1 MFERTLSSLIKG
13 LRSHRGTKDEARY
26 IAGVLE
32 EIREE
37 VKSGDMQVK
46 TEAVLKLTYL
56 QMLGY
61 PTAQASFHMLEVMA
75 SPKYH
80 LKQVG
85 YLAVAQCFT
94 PQTDVLILATNMV
107 KKDLQSPDALEVAAA
122 LNGLSHIMNADL
134 ASHLASDIIKLLTHT
149 RPPIRKR
156 AILVLHA
163 VITHFPD
170 ALSMAWDRLREKL
183 DDADP
188 GVLSAAVNIV
198 CELSRRDPKPFVSLS
213 PQLFNLLTTSTN
225 NWMLIKLIKLFGILT
240 PYEPRLVRKLL
251 PPIRNI
257 ISTTP
262 AMSLL
267 YECIHTVIIGGM
279 LTGPGGDELA
289 QTCVDKLSN
298 FLTNSDQNLK
308 YISLLA
314 LVGILPTHPHLL
326 AEHHE
331 TILTSIEDA
340 DLSIRLRALDLL
352 SGMASRETFRDIV
365 DRLMRQLD
373 PELAPSSSSSKSKSG
388 QSAKGSAAAAALRA
402 NLGKAGGSA
411 LASASAGESGPISD
425 PSTIPS
431 YRLEL
436 ARRILDLG
444 SENTYSNIADFEW
457 YISTL
462 LRLALLPGTVLASTE
477 GGGGESVGRR
487 VGRQIIDITA
497 RVRGVRQVTARKMVE
512 LLKER
517 ALTNDSGSSV
527 EVLRAAAWVVGEY
540 CAEVYDARAAAVFLL
555 RAPIDPAEEED
566 HGIISSGVPS
576 DALAACVHNGVK
588 VFAHWAASLS
598 ESWEAR
604 DDGRRREALREVKE
618 ASAEVV
624 RALRVYAAH
633 RDCEVQER
641 ASEFIQM
648 FQFLQRDVD
657 ATIASADTQAI
668 SLTPVA
674 DVDNK
679 AEPGKQASAS
689 SIAAPRSLH
698 LLSPLFFGHAL
709 GPVAEKA
716 QSKVP
721 APAGLDLYAWIVE
734 PGSWSVVGEE
744 KGNEGLEDDAEE
756 LESGSSTP
764 TLLGGRLGRMTRTD
778 SSSRAGTP
786 TGGRRPP
793 PVDLKLLD
801 SELDN
806 IPIVQLS
813 LDDLKLPARGASPSG
828 GGGEGG
834 SSSMTPAT
842 TVPRLR
848 PPPPAPVRSM
858 PVFEEEELPEG
869 ATSVQAKK
877 VVRKKTT
884 GPGGGGAG
892 AGAAGSGSEA
902 GGSAPPAGGVKTTK
916 KKKRREVEIG

>member
-13 LRSHRGTKDEARY
+13 LRSHRGTKDEGRY

-32 EIREE
+32 EIRDE

-85 YLAVAQCFT
+85 YLAVSQCFT

-107 KKDLQSPDALEVAAA
+107 KKDLQSPDSLEVAAA

-134 ASHLASDIIKLLTHT
+134 ASHLAADIIKLLTHT
-149 RPPIRKR
+149 RPVIRKR

-163 VITHFPD
+163 VIIHFPD
-170 ALSMAWDRLREKL
+170 ALPMAWDRLREKL
-183 DDADP
+183 DDPDP
-188 GVLSAAVNIV
+188 GVLSAAVNII
-198 CELSRRDPKPFVSLS
+198 CELSRRDAKPFVSLS

-240 PYEPRLVRKLL
+240 PHEPRLVRKLL

-279 LTGPGGDELA
+279 LTGPGGTELA

-331 TILTSIEDA
+331 TILSSIEDA

-352 SGMASRETFRDIV
+352 SGMASRDTFQDIV
-365 DRLMRQLD
+365 VRLMRQLD
-373 PELAPSSSSSKSKSG
+373 PELAPSTKTSQTSKN
-388 QSAKGSAAAAALRA
+388 SAAAAALRA
-402 NLGKAGGSA
+402 TLGKTGS
-411 LASASAGESGPISD
+411 SSSTGESTKPVSD
-425 PSTIPS
+425 PSTLPS

-457 YISTL
+457 YVSTL
-462 LRLALLPGTVLASTE
+462 LRLALLPRAVPGTLATSE
-477 GGGGESVGRR
+477 GGGGREGTSLKVGRR
-487 VGRQIIDITA
+487 VARQIIDITA
-497 RVRGVRQVTARKMVE
+497 RVRGVREVTARKMVQ

-517 ALTNDSGSSV
+517 ALTDSGRGDSV

-540 CAEVYDARAAAVFLL
+540 CAEVYDAKAAATFLL
-555 RAPIDPAEEED
+555 RAPIEVED
-566 HGIISSGVPS
+566 QSISSAVPS

-598 ESWEAR
+598 ESWNSR
-604 DDGRRREALREVKE
+604 DAERRRAALKEVKE
-618 ASAEVV
+618 ASEDVV
-624 RALRVYAAH
+624 KALRVYAAH

-641 ASEFIQM
+641 ASEFLQI
-648 FQFLQRDVD
+648 FQFLQRDVE
-657 ATIASADTQAI
+657 ATIAAADTQAI
-668 SLTPVA
+668 SLTPSGDA
-674 DVDNK
+674 DKVETEKDT
-679 AEPGKQASAS
+679 SAV

-716 QSKVP
+716 QGKVP
-721 APAGLDLYAWIVE
+721 PPAGLDLYAWIVE
-734 PGSWSVVGEE
+734 PNSWTVVGEE
-744 KGNEGLEDDAEE
+744 RGSEADDEDPEV
-756 LESGSSTP
+756 ESGSSTP
-764 TLLGGRLGRMTRTD
+764 NLLGARMGRMNRTD
-778 SSSRAGTP
+778 SSSRVSTP
-786 TGGRRPP
+786 TGRRPP

-813 LDDLKLPARGASPSG
+813 LDDLSIPPRGASPSIG
-828 GGGEGG
+828 ASPST
-834 SSSMTPAT
+834 SST
-842 TVPRLR
+842 TVPTLR
-848 PPPPAPVRSM
+848 PPPSARSV

-869 ATSVQAKK
+869 AISVQAKK
-877 VVRKKTT
+877 VVRKKTAT
-884 GPGGGGAG
+884 GVAG
-892 AGAAGSGSEA
+892 ASATSGAGSGSEA
-902 GGSAPPAGGVKTTK
+902 GGVPGVVKK
-916 KKKRREVEIG
+916 KKKRREVEIA